1 MHGGAL
7 RVAVC
12 EPPEEGRANEACLRA
27 LAKVLGLRPTAVE
40 LEAGSR
46 GRRKRV
52 RIAGDPELLERR
64 VRELAGAGPG
74 PGAAAGQVD
83 GR

>member
-7 RVAVC
+7 RVAVR
-12 EPPEEGRANEACLRA
+12 EPPAEGRANEACRRA
-27 LAKVLGLRPTAVE
+27 LAEALGLRQAAVE

-52 RIAGDPELLERR
+52 QIAGDPELLERR

-74 PGAAAGQVD
+74 PGTPAGQVD